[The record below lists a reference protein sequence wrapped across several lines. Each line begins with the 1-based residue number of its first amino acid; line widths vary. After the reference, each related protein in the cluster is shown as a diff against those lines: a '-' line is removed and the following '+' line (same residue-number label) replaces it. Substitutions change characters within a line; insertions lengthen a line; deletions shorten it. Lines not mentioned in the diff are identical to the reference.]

1 MTDRRKEIER
11 LVSEYGAESY
21 AGALPGREYT
31 AHGALMA
38 AIDSLFDALEAL
50 QSRLDAAEPDAK
62 RYQWLRDN
70 EDGLTVVDII
80 FMDSNEDGPTDV
92 WYSRYGHDL
101 DVAIDAVIAQEQK
114 P

>member
-1 MTDRRKEIER
+1 MTDDLIRR
-11 LVSEYGAESY
+11 
-21 AGALPGREYT
+21 GRESGGT
-31 AHGALMA
+31 GL
-38 AIDSLFDALEAL
+38 DLSPGCVTCKELTDALEAL